1 MSQIILQLVTTGT
14 TFPINIYVSD
24 VYGNNSTLVQTISS
38 GPIPPEVYIT
48 LPQIFNNAPQIMV
61 TLVDANN
68 CIVFHI
74 LSPTSLP
81 ATPTPTPTVTPTPS
95 LTPGLPPSPSVTS
108 TQTPTPTNTSTP
120 TPTIGLTPTTT
131 PSQTTTSTPTPTV
144 TPTATTGLYYA
155 YLFPEPQDSTSLISL
170 GDYMAT
176 NGASYFFGY
185 GNSGAP
191 NINNY
196 SSDLNVY
203 AHYSGFTLGGGSKFV
218 TPVSNLSSLIR
229 TASGIGQ
236 DTFGCDTQQYT
247 FGTIE
252 VNSGEVNTSETYFY
266 SIWIPTD
273 SIPISWSNMTVN
285 IGRNECSQTIVGD
298 TVPSPSLSTEIV
310 TVTSGAAI
318 PAGTYRVLWMPF
330 SGYITPEMALS
341 YPLYFKAENLII

>member
-1 MSQIILQLVTTGT
+1 MSQIVLQLVTTGT

-24 VYGNNSTLVQTISS
+24 VYGNNSTLVQTIAS

-68 CIVFHI
+68 CVVFHI

-81 ATPTPTPTVTPTPS
+81 STTPTPTPTLGLTATPT
-95 LTPGLPPSPSVTS
+95 S
-108 TQTPTPTNTSTP
+108 TNTPTPTP
-120 TPTIGLTPTTT
+120 TATIGLTPTATPSTT
-131 PSQTTTSTPTPTV
+131 PTTTPTETIGVTPTT
-144 TPTATTGLYYA
+144 TPTATSGLYYA
-155 YLFPEPQDSTSLISL
+155 YLFPEPQDSTSLVSL

-191 NINNY
+191 NINDY
-196 SSDLNVY
+196 SNDLNVY

-229 TASGIGQ
+229 TASGVGP
-236 DTFGCDTQQYT
+236 DSFGCDIQQYT
-247 FGTIE
+247 FGTIKVGSNN
-252 VNSGEVNTSETYFY
+252 VNPNETYFY

-273 SIPISWSNMTVN
+273 PIPIAWNNMTVN
-285 IGRNECSQTIVGD
+285 IGRNECSQTITSD

-310 TVTSGAAI
+310 TVTTGAAI